1 MKFQFKF
8 LTYKFVKLPARVS
21 AASGPPRHQRR
32 RDCWEICQLE
42 ATSAASQEVWETLSQ
57 RTQTQKQTAS
67 CSVLNCPV
75 ESDLSLHHSSLEEA
89 EVLQWDRFSSVE
101 YLQSVDS
108 LVGLKLCHKFI
119 FGSIWKA
126 VFRCILTLSWIFLT
140 MFKLK
145 FPRANGEFYF
155 IWPVCNFQ
163 ESFSTLFRPTI

>member
-8 LTYKFVKLPARVS
+8 HTYKFVKLPARVS

-67 CSVLNCPV
+67 CSVLSCPV

-89 EVLQWDRFSSVE
+89 EVLQWARFSSAE
-101 YLQSVDS
+101 SLQSVES

-119 FGSIWKA
+119 VGGIWKV
-126 VFRCILTLSWIFLT
+126 VFSVHSHYPECFWQCSNSSFLELTVSFILFGLSVT
-140 MFKLK
+140 SR
-145 FPRANGEFYF
+145 RA
-155 IWPVCNFQ
+155 PQ
-163 ESFSTLFRPTI
+163 L